1 MEKQTMPKVSFVV
14 SEIILNQE
22 GKFTIQDILDKVKSK
37 IKDQFETIDNLK
49 RYIIEKLDSMC
60 DYGLVGRT
68 DVYYFSI

>member
-1 MEKQTMPKVSFVV
+1 MEKQIMPKVSFVV